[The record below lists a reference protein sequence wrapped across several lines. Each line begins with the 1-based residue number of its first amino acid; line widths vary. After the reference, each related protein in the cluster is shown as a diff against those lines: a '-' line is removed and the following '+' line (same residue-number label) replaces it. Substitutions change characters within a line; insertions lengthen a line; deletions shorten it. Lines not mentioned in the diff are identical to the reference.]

1 MRVTTIGS
9 LIAVVIL
16 TSSLVL
22 YTNDSF
28 STIVMKIGFVT
39 YLLHQYKV
47 LHLIIQE
54 F

>member
-1 MRVTTIGS
+1 MKVRTIGS

-16 TSSLVL
+16 ASSLVL

-28 STIVMKIGFVT
+28 STIVLKIAFVT

-47 LHLIIQE
+47 LDLVINE